1 MPNDDLDTFNRA
13 ATRAVQALSEYG
25 RSSRSGTEPPV
36 RLAPIRDLAEAL
48 DIDRLIREGGLF
60 ERRWPAFLEDYLAAT
75 TRLHHPAYMAHQVAV
90 PHPAGAIA
98 SLIDGFTNNAMAIYE
113 MGPAATAIEFAVL
126 NWMLEKAGWVPA
138 PWPGSS
144 THDVEHGAGVLTH
157 GGSLATLTVLVA
169 ARRRAVPDVWANG
182 NPADLAV
189 FASPHA
195 HYAIARAAGI
205 MGLGH
210 RSVIPLETDAN
221 GVILPEKLPA
231 VFDRTVEEG
240 RRPFVLVANSCST
253 PVGRYDPL
261 RAIAEFCKKRKI
273 WLHVDG
279 AHGASALLSSRL
291 RHLLDGLDL
300 ADSLIWDAHKLLR
313 TPALCAAVL
322 VRKARDLDTAF
333 VQEGSYIF
341 HEKVQPGI
349 DMLGRTVECTKA
361 GLGLKV
367 FFVLAALGEAGIA
380 RYVEHATDLA
390 RRAHALI
397 SRRAGFNCPVEPES
411 NILCFRYGDSDALQM
426 ELRNRLIVEGDFHIS
441 TTEFRGHRYLRLVFM
456 NPDTDEAVIE
466 ALLERIEAM
475 VNGDIPDLSEAV
487 TRPAASRI

>member
-1 MPNDDLDTFNRA
+1 MSNDDLDVFRTA
-13 ATRAVQALSEYG
+13 ASRTVEALAEYC
-25 RSSRSGTEPPV
+25 RSSRSAAHRPV
-36 RLAPIRDLAEAL
+36 KLAPIREVAEAL
-48 DIDRLIREGGLF
+48 DVDRLIREGGLF
-60 ERRWPAFLEDYLAAT
+60 QDRWPAFLDDYLAAT

-138 PWPGSS
+138 PWPGSGAFEG
-144 THDVEHGAGVLTH
+144 EHGAGVLTH
-157 GGSLATLTVLVA
+157 GGSLATLTALVA
-169 ARRRAVPDVWANG
+169 ARRRAAPDVWAEG
-182 NPADLAV
+182 NPSNLVV

-221 GVILPEKLPA
+221 GVILPGRLPA
-231 VFDRTVEEG
+231 VFDRTLAEG

-261 RAIAEFCKKRKI
+261 RAIAEFCEAREI

-279 AHGASALLSSRL
+279 AHGASALLSPRL
-291 RHLLDGLDL
+291 RHLLDGLEL
-300 ADSLIWDAHKLLR
+300 ADSLVWDAHKLLR

-361 GLGLKV
+361 GLGLKA
-367 FFVLAALGEAGIA
+367 FFVLATLGEKGIA
-380 RYVEHATDLA
+380 RYVEHVTEMA

-397 SRRAGFNCPVEPES
+397 RSRDGFSCPVEPES
-411 NILCFRYGDSDALQM
+411 NILCFRYGGSDAMQM

-441 TTEFRGHRYLRLVFM
+441 TTEFRGSRYLRLVFM
-456 NPDTDEAVIE
+456 NPDTDESVVE
-466 ALLERIEAM
+466 ALLERIEAL
-475 VNGDIPDLSEAV
+475 VNGDIPDLSRAV
-487 TRPAASRI
+487 TRPAATRI